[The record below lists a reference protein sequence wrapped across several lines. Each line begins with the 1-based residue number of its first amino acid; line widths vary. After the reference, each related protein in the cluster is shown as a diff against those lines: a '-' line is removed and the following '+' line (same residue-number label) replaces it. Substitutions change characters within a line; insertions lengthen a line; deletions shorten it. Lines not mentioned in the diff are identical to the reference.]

1 MLTGKH
7 ILLGI
12 TGGIAAYKTANLA
25 SMLVKLHADVHVIMT
40 KNAQKIIS
48 PVVFEALTGNKVIDD
63 VFDRDSGYQV
73 AHIAMAQE
81 ADVVMIAPASANIIA
96 KLANGIADDMLS
108 TTMLAVTAPV
118 YVVPAMNTHMLEHA
132 ATQANLKKIKSY
144 GYHIV
149 EPASGFLACGDT
161 GKGKMPEADVLLEYI
176 LYEAA
181 YEKDLAG
188 KKVLIT
194 AGPTREAVDP
204 VRFLTNH
211 STGKMGYALAKN
223 AVRRGAQVVLVTGQ
237 VHLPPPLFVQVIR
250 VTTAQEMYDAVD
262 AHFDGQDIVVMSA
275 AVADYR
281 PLHTAA
287 EKMKK
292 KEEACVLELER
303 TKDILGSMS
312 KRKNGQF
319 LCGFS
324 METEHM
330 LENSKIKLE
339 KKNLDMIVANS
350 LRMEGAGFGTDTN
363 IITIIKKNY
372 VQELPKM
379 SKDEAAHAVFNQ
391 ILTSLHKSNNTQK

>member
-1 MLTGKH
+1 MLTGKR

-40 KNAQKIIS
+40 QNAQKIIS
-48 PVVFEALTGNKVIDD
+48 PVVFEALTGNKVVDD

-81 ADVVMIAPASANIIA
+81 ADVVMIAPATANMIA
-96 KLANGIADDMLS
+96 KLAGGIADDMLS
-108 TTMLAVTAPV
+108 ATMLAVTAPV
-118 YVVPAMNTHMLEHA
+118 YIVPAMNTNMLEHP
-132 ATQANLKKIKSY
+132 ATQANIEKLRAY
-144 GYHIV
+144 GYHII
-149 EPASGFLACGDT
+149 EPDSGFLACGDT
-161 GKGKMPEADVLLEYI
+161 GKGKMPQAEELLEYI

-181 YEKDLAG
+181 FQKDLAG

-194 AGPTREAVDP
+194 AGPTREPLDP

-223 AVRRGAQVVLVTGQ
+223 AVRRGAEVVLVTGP
-237 VHLPPPLFVQVIR
+237 VILPPPLHAQVIR
-250 VTTAQEMYDAVD
+250 VTTAQEMYEAVD
-262 AHFDGQDIVVMSA
+262 AHFDSQDIVVMSA

-281 PLHTAA
+281 PVRMAA
-287 EKMKK
+287 EKIKK
-292 KEEACVLELER
+292 TDVTGILEIER

-312 KRKNGQF
+312 GRRRGQF

-330 LENSKIKLE
+330 LEHSREKLE
-339 KKNLDMIVANS
+339 KKNLDMIIANN
-350 LRMEGAGFGTDTN
+350 LREEGAGFGTDTN
-363 IITIIKKNY
+363 VITILTRDNTCA
-372 VQELPKM
+372 LPKM
-379 SKDEAAHAVFNQ
+379 SKDEVAQIIFDRIISCLEAVG
-391 ILTSLHKSNNTQK
+391 K

>member
-48 PVVFEALTGNKVIDD
+48 PVVFEALTGNKVVDD
-63 VFDRDSGYQV
+63 VFDRDSGYPV
-73 AHIAMAQE
+73 AHIAMAHE
-81 ADVVMIAPASANIIA
+81 ADVVMIAPASANMIA

-118 YVVPAMNTHMLEHA
+118 YVVPAMNTYMLEHA
-132 ATQANLKKIKSY
+132 ATQANIEKIRSY
-144 GYHIV
+144 GYHVV
-149 EPASGFLACGDT
+149 EPASGYLACGDT

-176 LYEAA
+176 LYAAA
-181 YEKDLAG
+181 YEKDLSG

-194 AGPTREAVDP
+194 AGPTKEPLDP

-211 STGKMGYALAKN
+211 STGKMGYALANN
-223 AVRRGAQVVLVTGQ
+223 AVRRGAQVVLVTGP
-237 VHLPPPLFVQVIR
+237 VRLPLPLYAQVIQ
-250 VTTAQEMYDAVD
+250 VTTAQEMYEAVD
-262 AHFDGQDIVVMSA
+262 AHFDEQDIVVMSA

-281 PLHTAA
+281 PKDTSE
-287 EKMKK
+287 EKIKK
-292 KEEACVLELER
+292 KDGAAVLELER

-312 KRKNGQF
+312 ERKGDRF

-330 LENSKIKLE
+330 LENSKAKLE
-339 KKNLDMIVANS
+339 RKNLDMIVANN

-363 IITIIKKNY
+363 IITIITKDQ
-372 VQELPKM
+372 VRELPKM
-379 SKDEAAHAVFNQ
+379 SKDEAAKEVFDQ
-391 ILTSLHKSNNTQK
+391 ILTFLH

>member
-12 TGGIAAYKTANLA
+12 TGGIAAYKSASLA
-25 SMLVKLHADVHVIMT
+25 SMLAKLHADVHVIMT
-40 KNAQKIIS
+40 KNAEQMIS
-48 PVVFEALTGNKVIDD
+48 PTVFEALTGNKVIDD

-73 AHIAMAQE
+73 AHIAMAHE
-81 ADVVMIAPASANIIA
+81 ADLVMIAPASANMIA
-96 KLANGIADDMLS
+96 KLAHGVADDMLS

-118 YVVPAMNTHMLEHA
+118 YIVPAMNTKMYEHA
-132 ATQANLKKIKSY
+132 ATQANMQTLKSY
-144 GYHIV
+144 GYHVV
-149 EPASGFLACGDT
+149 EPASGYLACGDT
-161 GKGKMPEADVLLEYI
+161 GKGKMPEPEELLEYI

-181 YEKDLAG
+181 CEKDMVG

-194 AGPTREAVDP
+194 AGPTQEAIDP
-204 VRFLTNH
+204 VRYITNH
-211 STGKMGYALAKN
+211 STGKMGYALAKI
-223 AVRRGAQVVLVTGQ
+223 AAARGAQVVLVTGPTN
-237 VHLPPPLFVQVIR
+237 LRAPLFSTVLP
-250 VTTAQEMYDAVD
+250 VTTAQQMYETVD

-281 PLHTAA
+281 PVHTES

-292 KEEACVLELER
+292 KEASSVLELER

-312 KRKNGQF
+312 AKRTNQF

-330 LENSKIKLE
+330 LENSRAKLE
-339 KKNLDMIVANS
+339 KKNLDMIVANN

-363 IITIIKKNY
+363 IVSIITKDDVY
-372 VQELPKM
+372 ELPQM
-379 SKDEAAHAVFNQ
+379 SKEEVAGVIFDR
-391 ILTSLHKSNNTQK
+391 ILERLS

>member
-7 ILLGI
+7 ILLGV
-12 TGGIAAYKTANLA
+12 TGGIAAYKTAGLA

-48 PVVFEALTGNKVIDD
+48 PVVFEALTGNRVADD

-81 ADVVMIAPASANIIA
+81 ADVVMIAPASANMIA

-118 YVVPAMNTHMLEHA
+118 YIVPAMNTHMLEHA
-132 ATQANLKKIKSY
+132 ATQANIEKIRSY
-144 GYHIV
+144 GYHII

-161 GKGKMPEADVLLEYI
+161 GKGKMPEADVLLEY
-176 LYEAA
+176 LLKEAA
-181 YEKDLAG
+181 CPKDLAG

-194 AGPTREAVDP
+194 AGPTIEPIDP
-204 VRFLTNH
+204 VRFISNH

-223 AVRRGAQVVLVTGQ
+223 AVRRGARVVLVSGP
-237 VHLPPPLFVQVIR
+237 VHLKVPAGVQMISVK
-250 VTTAQEMYDAVD
+250 TAQEMYEAVD
-262 AHFDGQDIVVMSA
+262 AEFDRQDIVVMAA

-281 PLHTAA
+281 PRHVAEEKIKKTGDAA
-287 EKMKK
+287 
-292 KEEACVLELER
+292 VLEMER
-303 TKDILGSMS
+303 TKDILGNMS
-312 KRKNGQF
+312 DRKNGQF

-330 LENSKIKLE
+330 LKNSRAKLE
-339 KKNLDMIVANS
+339 KKRLDMIVANN

-363 IITIIKKNY
+363 IITIITKDQ

-379 SKDEAAHAVFNQ
+379 TKDQAAHAIFDQ
-391 ILTSLHKSNNTQK
+391 IVTFL

>member
-48 PVVFEALTGNKVIDD
+48 PVVFEALTGNKVVDD
-63 VFDRDSGYQV
+63 VFDRDSGYPV
-73 AHIAMAQE
+73 AHIAMAHE
-81 ADVVMIAPASANIIA
+81 ADVVMIAPASANMIA

-118 YVVPAMNTHMLEHA
+118 YVVPAMNTYMLEHA
-132 ATQANLKKIKSY
+132 ATQANIEKIRSY
-144 GYHIV
+144 GYHVV
-149 EPASGFLACGDT
+149 EPASGYLACGDT

-176 LYEAA
+176 LYAAA
-181 YEKDLAG
+181 YEKDLSG

-194 AGPTREAVDP
+194 AGPTKEPLDP

-211 STGKMGYALAKN
+211 STGKMGYALANN
-223 AVRRGAQVVLVTGQ
+223 AVRRGAQVVLVTGP
-237 VHLPPPLFVQVIR
+237 VRLPLPLYAQVIQ
-250 VTTAQEMYDAVD
+250 VTTAQEMYEAVD
-262 AHFDGQDIVVMSA
+262 AHFDEQDIVVMSA

-281 PLHTAA
+281 PKDTSE
-287 EKMKK
+287 EKIKK
-292 KEEACVLELER
+292 KDGAAVLELER

-312 KRKNGQF
+312 ERKGGRF

-330 LENSKIKLE
+330 LENSKAKLE
-339 KKNLDMIVANS
+339 RKNLDMIVANS

-363 IITIIKKNY
+363 IITIITKDQ
-372 VQELPKM
+372 VRELPKM
-379 SKDEAAHAVFNQ
+379 SKDEAAKEVFDQ
-391 ILTSLHKSNNTQK
+391 ILTFLH

>member
-1 MLTGKH
+1 MLTGKK

-25 SMLVKLHADVHVIMT
+25 SMLAKLHAEVHVIMT
-40 KNAQKIIS
+40 RNAQQFIS

-63 VFDRDSGYQV
+63 VFDRDSGYHV

-81 ADVVMIAPASANIIA
+81 ADAVMIAPASANIIA

-118 YVVPAMNTHMLEHA
+118 MIVPAMNTKMYEHP
-132 ATQANLKKIKSY
+132 ATQANLEKLRAY
-144 GYHIV
+144 GYRVID
-149 EPASGFLACGDT
+149 PASGYLACGDT
-161 GKGKMPEADVLLEYI
+161 GKGKMPGEEELLER
-176 LYEAA
+176 LLLEAA
-181 YEKDLAG
+181 CDKDLSG

-194 AGPTREAVDP
+194 AGPTMEPIDP
-204 VRFLTNH
+204 
-211 STGKMGYALAKN
+211 GKMGWALAKN
-223 AVRRGAQVVLVTGQ
+223 AARRGAQVVLVSGP
-237 VHLPPPLFVQVIR
+237 VHLPAPVSVKMIP
-250 VTTAQEMYDAVD
+250 VTTAQEMYEAVD
-262 AHFDGQDIVVMSA
+262 AQFDSQDIVVMSA

-281 PLHTAA
+281 PKHTESEKIKKQDAA
-287 EKMKK
+287 AM
-292 KEEACVLELER
+292 LELER

-330 LENSKIKLE
+330 LENSRAKLE
-339 KKNLDMIVANS
+339 KKNLDMIVANN

-363 IITIIKKNY
+363 IITIITKDAAN
-372 VQELPKM
+372 ELPIM
-379 SKDEAAHAVFNQ
+379 SKDEAAHAIFDQ
-391 ILTSLHKSNNTQK
+391 IKNFVCN

>member
-1 MLTGKH
+1 MLTGKK

-25 SMLVKLHADVHVIMT
+25 SMLAKLHAEVHVIMT
-40 KNAQKIIS
+40 RNAQQFIS

-63 VFDRDSGYQV
+63 VFDRDSGYHV

-81 ADVVMIAPASANIIA
+81 ADVIMIAPASANIIA

-118 YVVPAMNTHMLEHA
+118 MIVPAMNTKMYEHP
-132 ATQANLKKIKSY
+132 ATQANLEKLRAY
-144 GYHIV
+144 GYRVID
-149 EPASGFLACGDT
+149 PASGYLACGDT
-161 GKGKMPEADVLLEYI
+161 GKGKMPGEEELLER
-176 LYEAA
+176 LLLEAA
-181 YEKDLAG
+181 CDKDLSG

-194 AGPTREAVDP
+194 AGPTREPIDP
-204 VRFLTNH
+204 VRFITNH
-211 STGKMGYALAKN
+211 STGKMGWALAKN
-223 AVRRGAQVVLVTGQ
+223 AARRGAQVVLVSGP
-237 VHLPPPLFVQVIR
+237 VHLPAPVSVKMIP
-250 VTTAQEMYDAVD
+250 VTTAQEMYEAVD
-262 AHFDGQDIVVMSA
+262 AQFDSQDIVVMSA

-281 PLHTAA
+281 PKHTESEKIKKQDAA
-287 EKMKK
+287 AM
-292 KEEACVLELER
+292 LELER

-330 LENSKIKLE
+330 LENSRAKLE
-339 KKNLDMIVANS
+339 KKNLDMIVANN

-363 IITIIKKNY
+363 IITIITKDAAN
-372 VQELPKM
+372 ELPIM
-379 SKDEAAHAVFNQ
+379 SKDEAAHAIFDQ
-391 ILTSLHKSNNTQK
+391 IKNFVCN

>member
-1 MLTGKH
+1 MLTGKK

-25 SMLVKLHADVHVIMT
+25 SMLAKLHAEVHVIMT
-40 KNAQKIIS
+40 RNAQQFIS

-63 VFDRDSGYQV
+63 VFDRDSGYHV

-118 YVVPAMNTHMLEHA
+118 MIVPAMNTKMYEHP
-132 ATQANLKKIKSY
+132 ATQANLEKLRAY
-144 GYHIV
+144 GYRVID
-149 EPASGFLACGDT
+149 PASGYLACGDT
-161 GKGKMPEADVLLEYI
+161 GKGKMPGEEELLER
-176 LYEAA
+176 LLLEAA
-181 YEKDLAG
+181 CDKDLSG

-194 AGPTREAVDP
+194 AGPTREPIDP
-204 VRFLTNH
+204 VRFITNH
-211 STGKMGYALAKN
+211 STGKMGWALAKN
-223 AVRRGAQVVLVTGQ
+223 AARRGAQVVLVSGP
-237 VHLPPPLFVQVIR
+237 VHLPAPVSVKMIP
-250 VTTAQEMYDAVD
+250 VTTAQEMYEAVD
-262 AHFDGQDIVVMSA
+262 AQFDSQDIVVMSA

-281 PLHTAA
+281 PKHTESEKIKKQDAA
-287 EKMKK
+287 AM
-292 KEEACVLELER
+292 LELER

-330 LENSKIKLE
+330 LENSRAKLE
-339 KKNLDMIVANS
+339 KKNLDMIVANN
-350 LRMEGAGFGTDTN
+350 LKVAGAGFETDTN
-363 IITIIKKNY
+363 IVTMITPKEAT
-372 VQELPKM
+372 ELPIMNKEQVAFCILDKILSILD
-379 SKDEAAHAVFNQ
+379 SK
-391 ILTSLHKSNNTQK
+391 S

>member
-1 MLTGKH
+1 MLTGKK

-25 SMLVKLHADVHVIMT
+25 SMLAKLHAEVHVIMT
-40 KNAQKIIS
+40 RNAQQFIS
-48 PVVFEALTGNKVIDD
+48 SVVFEALTGNKVIDD
-63 VFDRDSGYQV
+63 VFDRDSGYHV

-118 YVVPAMNTHMLEHA
+118 MIVPAMNTKMYEHP
-132 ATQANLKKIKSY
+132 ATQANLEKLRAY
-144 GYHIV
+144 GYRVID
-149 EPASGFLACGDT
+149 PASGYLACGDT
-161 GKGKMPEADVLLEYI
+161 GKGKMPGEEELLER
-176 LYEAA
+176 LLLEAA
-181 YEKDLAG
+181 CDKDLSG

-194 AGPTREAVDP
+194 AGPTREPIDP
-204 VRFLTNH
+204 VRFITNH
-211 STGKMGYALAKN
+211 STGKMGWALAKN
-223 AVRRGAQVVLVTGQ
+223 AARRGAQVVLVSGP
-237 VHLPPPLFVQVIR
+237 VHLPAPVSVKMIP
-250 VTTAQEMYDAVD
+250 VTTAQEMYEAVD
-262 AHFDGQDIVVMSA
+262 AQFDSQDIVVMSA

-281 PLHTAA
+281 PKHTESEKIKKQDAA
-287 EKMKK
+287 AM
-292 KEEACVLELER
+292 LELER

-330 LENSKIKLE
+330 LENSRAKLE
-339 KKNLDMIVANS
+339 KKNLDMIVANN

-363 IITIIKKNY
+363 IITIITKDAAN
-372 VQELPKM
+372 ELPIM
-379 SKDEAAHAVFNQ
+379 SKDEAAHAIFDQ
-391 ILTSLHKSNNTQK
+391 IKNFVCN

>member
-1 MLTGKH
+1 MLTGKK

-25 SMLVKLHADVHVIMT
+25 SMLAKLHAEVHVIMT
-40 KNAQKIIS
+40 RNAQQFIS

-63 VFDRDSGYQV
+63 VFDRDSGYHV

-118 YVVPAMNTHMLEHA
+118 MIVPAMNTKMYEHP
-132 ATQANLKKIKSY
+132 ATQANLEKLRAY
-144 GYHIV
+144 GYRVID
-149 EPASGFLACGDT
+149 PASGYLACGDT
-161 GKGKMPEADVLLEYI
+161 GKGKMPGEEELLER
-176 LYEAA
+176 LLLEAA
-181 YEKDLAG
+181 CDKDLSG

-194 AGPTREAVDP
+194 AGPTREPIDP
-204 VRFLTNH
+204 VRFITNH
-211 STGKMGYALAKN
+211 STGKMGWALAKN
-223 AVRRGAQVVLVTGQ
+223 AARRGAQVVLVSGP
-237 VHLPPPLFVQVIR
+237 VHLPAPVSVKMIP
-250 VTTAQEMYDAVD
+250 VTTAQEMYEAVD
-262 AHFDGQDIVVMSA
+262 AQFDSQDIVVMSA

-281 PLHTAA
+281 PKHTESEKIKKQDAA
-287 EKMKK
+287 
-292 KEEACVLELER
+292 AILDLER

-330 LENSKIKLE
+330 LENSRAKLE
-339 KKNLDMIVANS
+339 KKNLDMIVANN

-363 IITIIKKNY
+363 IITIITKDAAN
-372 VQELPKM
+372 ELPIM
-379 SKDEAAHAVFNQ
+379 SKDEAAHAIFDQ
-391 ILTSLHKSNNTQK
+391 IKNFVCN

>member
-40 KNAQKIIS
+40 KNAQKMIS

-81 ADVVMIAPASANIIA
+81 ADAVMIAPASANIIA
-96 KLANGIADDMLS
+96 KLAHGIADDMLS

-132 ATQANLKKIKSY
+132 ATQANIETIRSY
-144 GYHIV
+144 GYQVV

-161 GKGKMPEADVLLEYI
+161 GKGKMPEAEALLEYI
-176 LYEAA
+176 LYAA
-181 YEKDLAG
+181 AFKKDLEG
-188 KKVLIT
+188 KRVLIT
-194 AGPTREAVDP
+194 AGPTQEPLDP
-204 VRFLTNH
+204 VRYLTNH

-223 AVRRGAQVVLVTGQ
+223 AVRRGAQVVLVTGPVQ
-237 VHLPPPLFVQVIR
+237 LPPPLYAQVIQ
-250 VTTAQEMYDAVD
+250 VTTAQEMYEAVD
-262 AHFDGQDIVVMSA
+262 AHFDDQDIVVMAA
-275 AVADYR
+275 AVADYCPMHR
-281 PLHTAA
+281 SV
-287 EKMKK
+287 EKIKK
-292 KEEACVLELER
+292 KDQASVLELER
-303 TKDILGSMS
+303 TKDILASMS
-312 KRKNGQF
+312 ERKTGQF

-324 METEHM
+324 METEHV
-330 LENSKIKLE
+330 LENSRAKLE

-363 IITIIKKNY
+363 VITMITKDRMH
-372 VQELPKM
+372 ELPKM
-379 SKDEAAHAVFNQ
+379 SKDEAAQEVFNQ
-391 ILTSLHKSNNTQK
+391 ILTLLH

>member
-1 MLTGKH
+1 MLTGKK

-25 SMLVKLHADVHVIMT
+25 SMLAKLHAEVHVIMT
-40 KNAQKIIS
+40 RNAQQFIS

-63 VFDRDSGYQV
+63 VFDRDSGYHV

-118 YVVPAMNTHMLEHA
+118 MIVPAMNTKMYEHP
-132 ATQANLKKIKSY
+132 ATQANLEKLRAY
-144 GYHIV
+144 GYRVID
-149 EPASGFLACGDT
+149 PASGYLACGDT
-161 GKGKMPEADVLLEYI
+161 GKGRMPGEEELLEH
-176 LYEAA
+176 LLLEAA
-181 YEKDLAG
+181 CDKDLSG

-194 AGPTREAVDP
+194 AGPTMEPIDP
-204 VRFLTNH
+204 VRFITNH
-211 STGKMGYALAKN
+211 STGKMGWALAKN
-223 AVRRGAQVVLVTGQ
+223 AARRGAQVVLVSGP
-237 VHLPPPLFVQVIR
+237 VHLPAPVSVKMIP
-250 VTTAQEMYDAVD
+250 VTTAQEMYEAVD
-262 AHFDGQDIVVMSA
+262 AQFDSQDIVVMSA

-281 PLHTAA
+281 PKHTESEKIKKQDAA
-287 EKMKK
+287 
-292 KEEACVLELER
+292 AILDLER

-330 LENSKIKLE
+330 LENSRAKLE
-339 KKNLDMIVANS
+339 KKNLDMIVANN

-363 IITIIKKNY
+363 IITIITKDAAN
-372 VQELPKM
+372 ELPIM
-379 SKDEAAHAVFNQ
+379 SKDEAAHAIFDQ
-391 ILTSLHKSNNTQK
+391 IKNFVCN

>member
-48 PVVFEALTGNKVIDD
+48 PVVFEALTGNKVVDD
-63 VFDRDSGYQV
+63 VFDRDSGYPV
-73 AHIAMAQE
+73 AHIAMAHE
-81 ADVVMIAPASANIIA
+81 ADVVMVAPASANMIA

-118 YVVPAMNTHMLEHA
+118 YVVPAMNTYMLEHA
-132 ATQANLKKIKSY
+132 ATQANIEKIRSY
-144 GYHIV
+144 GYHVV
-149 EPASGFLACGDT
+149 EPASGYLACGDT

-176 LYEAA
+176 LYAAA
-181 YEKDLAG
+181 YEKDLSG

-194 AGPTREAVDP
+194 AGPTKEPLDP

-211 STGKMGYALAKN
+211 STGKMGYALANN
-223 AVRRGAQVVLVTGQ
+223 AVRRGAQVVLVTGP
-237 VHLPPPLFVQVIR
+237 VRLPLPLYAQVIQ
-250 VTTAQEMYDAVD
+250 VTTAQEMYEAVD
-262 AHFDGQDIVVMSA
+262 AHFDEQDIVVMSA

-281 PLHTAA
+281 PKYTSE
-287 EKMKK
+287 EKIKK
-292 KEEACVLELER
+292 KDGAAVLELER

-312 KRKNGQF
+312 ERKGGRF

-330 LENSKIKLE
+330 LENSKAKLE
-339 KKNLDMIVANS
+339 RKNLDMIVANS

-363 IITIIKKNY
+363 IITIITKDQ
-372 VQELPKM
+372 VRELPKM
-379 SKDEAAHAVFNQ
+379 SKDEAAKEVFDQ
-391 ILTSLHKSNNTQK
+391 ILTFLH

>member
-1 MLTGKH
+1 MLTGKK

-25 SMLVKLHADVHVIMT
+25 SMLAKLHAEVHVIMT
-40 KNAQKIIS
+40 RNAQQFIS

-63 VFDRDSGYQV
+63 VFDRDSGYHV

-118 YVVPAMNTHMLEHA
+118 MIVPAMNTKMYEHP
-132 ATQANLKKIKSY
+132 ATQANLEKLRAY
-144 GYHIV
+144 GYRVID
-149 EPASGFLACGDT
+149 PASGYLACGDT
-161 GKGKMPEADVLLEYI
+161 GKGKMPGEEELLER
-176 LYEAA
+176 LLLEAA
-181 YEKDLAG
+181 CDKDLSG

-194 AGPTREAVDP
+194 AGPTREPIDP
-204 VRFLTNH
+204 VRFITNH
-211 STGKMGYALAKN
+211 STGKMGWALAKN
-223 AVRRGAQVVLVTGQ
+223 AARRGAQVVLVSGP
-237 VHLPPPLFVQVIR
+237 VHLPAPVSVKMIP
-250 VTTAQEMYDAVD
+250 VTTAQEMYEAVD
-262 AHFDGQDIVVMSA
+262 AQFDSQDIVVMSA
-275 AVADYR
+275 TVADYR
-281 PLHTAA
+281 PKHTESEKIKKQDAA
-287 EKMKK
+287 AM
-292 KEEACVLELER
+292 LELER

-330 LENSKIKLE
+330 LENSRAKLE
-339 KKNLDMIVANS
+339 KKNLDMIVANN

-363 IITIIKKNY
+363 IITIITKDAAN
-372 VQELPKM
+372 ELPIM
-379 SKDEAAHAVFNQ
+379 SKDEAAHAIFDQ
-391 ILTSLHKSNNTQK
+391 IKNFVCN

>member
-48 PVVFEALTGNKVIDD
+48 PVVFEALTGNKVVDD
-63 VFDRDSGYQV
+63 VFDRDSGYPV
-73 AHIAMAQE
+73 AHIAMAHE
-81 ADVVMIAPASANIIA
+81 ADVVMIAPASANMIA

-118 YVVPAMNTHMLEHA
+118 YVVPAMNTYMLEHA
-132 ATQANLKKIKSY
+132 ATQANIEKIRSY
-144 GYHIV
+144 GYHVV
-149 EPASGFLACGDT
+149 EPASGYLACGDT

-176 LYEAA
+176 LYAAA
-181 YEKDLAG
+181 YEKDLSG

-194 AGPTREAVDP
+194 AGPTKEPLDP

-211 STGKMGYALAKN
+211 STGKMGYALANN
-223 AVRRGAQVVLVTGQ
+223 AVRRGAQVVLVTGP
-237 VHLPPPLFVQVIR
+237 VRLPLPLYAQVIQ
-250 VTTAQEMYDAVD
+250 VTTAQEMYEAVD
-262 AHFDGQDIVVMSA
+262 AHYDEQDIVVMSA

-281 PLHTAA
+281 PKYTSE
-287 EKMKK
+287 EKIKK
-292 KEEACVLELER
+292 KDGAAVLELER

-312 KRKNGQF
+312 ERKGGRF

-330 LENSKIKLE
+330 LENSKAKLE
-339 KKNLDMIVANS
+339 RKNLDMIVANS

-363 IITIIKKNY
+363 IITIITKDQ
-372 VQELPKM
+372 VRELPKM
-379 SKDEAAHAVFNQ
+379 SKDEAAKEVFDQ
-391 ILTSLHKSNNTQK
+391 ILTFLH

>member
-1 MLTGKH
+1 MLTGKK

-25 SMLVKLHADVHVIMT
+25 SMLAKLHAEVHVIMT
-40 KNAQKIIS
+40 RNAQQFIS

-63 VFDRDSGYQV
+63 VFDRDSGYHV

-118 YVVPAMNTHMLEHA
+118 MIVPAMNTKMYEHP
-132 ATQANLKKIKSY
+132 ATQANLEKLRAY
-144 GYHIV
+144 GYRVID
-149 EPASGFLACGDT
+149 PASGYLACGDT
-161 GKGKMPEADVLLEYI
+161 GKGKMPGEEELLEH
-176 LYEAA
+176 LLLEAA
-181 YEKDLAG
+181 CDKDLSG

-194 AGPTREAVDP
+194 AGPTMEPIDP
-204 VRFLTNH
+204 VRFITNH
-211 STGKMGYALAKN
+211 STGKMGWALAKN
-223 AVRRGAQVVLVTGQ
+223 AARRGAQVVLVSGP
-237 VHLPPPLFVQVIR
+237 VHLPAPVSVKMIP
-250 VTTAQEMYDAVD
+250 VTTAQEMYEAVD
-262 AHFDGQDIVVMSA
+262 AQFDSQDIVVMSA

-281 PLHTAA
+281 PKHTESEKIKKQDAA
-287 EKMKK
+287 
-292 KEEACVLELER
+292 AILDLER

-330 LENSKIKLE
+330 LENSRAKLE
-339 KKNLDMIVANS
+339 KKNLDMIVANN

-363 IITIIKKNY
+363 IITIITKDAAN
-372 VQELPKM
+372 ELPIM
-379 SKDEAAHAVFNQ
+379 SKDEAAHAIFDQ
-391 ILTSLHKSNNTQK
+391 IKNFVCN

>member
-1 MLTGKH
+1 MLTGKK

-25 SMLVKLHADVHVIMT
+25 SMLAKLHAEVHVIMT
-40 KNAQKIIS
+40 RNAQQFIS

-63 VFDRDSGYQV
+63 VFDRDSGYHV

-108 TTMLAVTAPV
+108 TTMLAVSAPV
-118 YVVPAMNTHMLEHA
+118 MIVPAMNTKMYEHP
-132 ATQANLKKIKSY
+132 ATQANLEKLRAY
-144 GYHIV
+144 GYRVID
-149 EPASGFLACGDT
+149 PASGYLACGDT
-161 GKGKMPEADVLLEYI
+161 GKGKMPGEEELLEH
-176 LYEAA
+176 LLLEAA
-181 YEKDLAG
+181 CDKDLSG

-194 AGPTREAVDP
+194 AGPTMEPIDP
-204 VRFLTNH
+204 VRFITNH
-211 STGKMGYALAKN
+211 STGKMGWALAKN
-223 AVRRGAQVVLVTGQ
+223 AARRGAQVVLVSGP
-237 VHLPPPLFVQVIR
+237 VHLPAPVSVKMIP
-250 VTTAQEMYDAVD
+250 VTTAQEMYEAVD
-262 AHFDGQDIVVMSA
+262 AQFDSQDIVVMSA

-281 PLHTAA
+281 PKHTESEKIKKQDAA
-287 EKMKK
+287 
-292 KEEACVLELER
+292 AILDLER

-330 LENSKIKLE
+330 LENSRAKLE
-339 KKNLDMIVANS
+339 KKNLDMIVANN

-363 IITIIKKNY
+363 IITIITKDAAN
-372 VQELPKM
+372 ELPIM
-379 SKDEAAHAVFNQ
+379 SKDEAAHAIFDQ
-391 ILTSLHKSNNTQK
+391 IKNFVCN

>member
-1 MLTGKH
+1 MLTGKK

-25 SMLVKLHADVHVIMT
+25 SMLAKLHAEVHVIMT
-40 KNAQKIIS
+40 RNAQQFIS

-63 VFDRDSGYQV
+63 VFDRDSGYHV

-118 YVVPAMNTHMLEHA
+118 MIVPAMNTKMYEHP
-132 ATQANLKKIKSY
+132 ATQANLEKLRAY
-144 GYHIV
+144 GYRVID
-149 EPASGFLACGDT
+149 PASGYLACGDT
-161 GKGKMPEADVLLEYI
+161 GKGKMPGEEELLER
-176 LYEAA
+176 LLLEAA
-181 YEKDLAG
+181 CDKDLSG

-194 AGPTREAVDP
+194 AGPTREPIDP
-204 VRFLTNH
+204 VRFITNH
-211 STGKMGYALAKN
+211 STGKMGWALAKN
-223 AVRRGAQVVLVTGQ
+223 AARRGAQVVLVSGP
-237 VHLPPPLFVQVIR
+237 VHLPAPVSVKMIP
-250 VTTAQEMYDAVD
+250 VTTAQEMYEAVD
-262 AHFDGQDIVVMSA
+262 AQFDSQDIVVMSA

-281 PLHTAA
+281 PKHTESEKIKKQDAA
-287 EKMKK
+287 AM
-292 KEEACVLELER
+292 LELER

-330 LENSKIKLE
+330 LENSRAKLE
-339 KKNLDMIVANS
+339 KKNLDMIVANN

-363 IITIIKKNY
+363 IITIITKDAAN
-372 VQELPKM
+372 ELPIM
-379 SKDEAAHAVFNQ
+379 SKDEAAHAIFDQ
-391 ILTSLHKSNNTQK
+391 IKNFVCN

>member
-1 MLTGKH
+1 MLTGKK

-25 SMLVKLHADVHVIMT
+25 SMLAKLHAEVHVIMT
-40 KNAQKIIS
+40 RNAQQFIS

-63 VFDRDSGYQV
+63 VFDRDSGYHV

-118 YVVPAMNTHMLEHA
+118 MIVPAMNTKMYEHP
-132 ATQANLKKIKSY
+132 ATQANLEKLRAY
-144 GYHIV
+144 GYRVID
-149 EPASGFLACGDT
+149 PASGYLACGDT
-161 GKGKMPEADVLLEYI
+161 GKGKMPGEEELLEH
-176 LYEAA
+176 LLLEAA
-181 YEKDLAG
+181 CDKDLSG

-194 AGPTREAVDP
+194 AGPTMEPIDP
-204 VRFLTNH
+204 VRFITNH
-211 STGKMGYALAKN
+211 STGKMGWALAKN
-223 AVRRGAQVVLVTGQ
+223 AARRGAQVVLVSGP
-237 VHLPPPLFVQVIR
+237 VHLPAPVSVKMIP
-250 VTTAQEMYDAVD
+250 VTTAQEMYEAVD
-262 AHFDGQDIVVMSA
+262 AQFDNQDIVVMSA

-281 PLHTAA
+281 PKHTESEKIKKQDAA
-287 EKMKK
+287 AM
-292 KEEACVLELER
+292 LELER

-330 LENSKIKLE
+330 LENSRAKLE
-339 KKNLDMIVANS
+339 KKNLDMIVANN

-363 IITIIKKNY
+363 IITIITKDAAN
-372 VQELPKM
+372 ELPIM
-379 SKDEAAHAVFNQ
+379 SKDEAAHAIFDQ
-391 ILTSLHKSNNTQK
+391 IKNFVCN

>member
-40 KNAQKIIS
+40 KNAQKMIS

-81 ADVVMIAPASANIIA
+81 ADAVMIAPASANIIA
-96 KLANGIADDMLS
+96 KLAHGIADDMLS

-132 ATQANLKKIKSY
+132 ATQANIETIRSY
-144 GYHIV
+144 GYQVV

-161 GKGKMPEADVLLEYI
+161 GKGKMPEAEALLEYI
-176 LYEAA
+176 LHAA
-181 YEKDLAG
+181 AFKKDLEG

-194 AGPTREAVDP
+194 AGPTQEPLDP

-223 AVRRGAQVVLVTGQ
+223 AVRRGARVVLVTGPVQ
-237 VHLPPPLFVQVIR
+237 LPPPLYAQVIQ
-250 VTTAQEMYDAVD
+250 VTTAQEMYEAVD
-262 AHFDGQDIVVMSA
+262 AHFDDQDIVVMAA

-281 PLHTAA
+281 PMHRSA
-287 EKMKK
+287 EKIKK
-292 KEEACVLELER
+292 KDQASVLELER
-303 TKDILGSMS
+303 TKDILASMS
-312 KRKNGQF
+312 ERKTSQF

-324 METEHM
+324 METEHV
-330 LENSKIKLE
+330 LENSRAKLE

-350 LRMEGAGFGTDTN
+350 LRTEGAGFGTDTN
-363 IITIIKKNY
+363 IITMITKDQMRK
-372 VQELPKM
+372 LPKM
-379 SKDEAAHAVFNQ
+379 SKDEAAQEVFNQ
-391 ILTSLHKSNNTQK
+391 ILTLLH